1 MRVLNRC
8 NSNLRLYLLLNL
20 QKKKKEYLDKINRD
34 KRHLEEVKK
43 NQDVGSGN
51 NSNLFSLIFE
61 FRLSPERFTN

>member
-1 MRVLNRC
+1 MQFK
-8 NSNLRLYLLLNL
+8 STIISPSEPT
-20 QKKKKEYLDKINRD
+20 KKKNEYLDKINRD
-34 KRHLEEVKK
+34 QRHLEEVKK